1 MTYTTTS
8 EITTA
13 RATLLE
19 LHRRLLEAQRIQVER
34 FGGRMSASELLQ
46 AAADDLR
53 FSWLTRLSQLI
64 AQLDQARTDDDPDA
78 VQRTL
83 AETRALL
90 APPDPETAFGT
101 RYLQMLQAHPEVVFA
116 HRDATAALTG

>member
-1 MTYTTTS
+1 VTDTQALRS
-8 EITTA
+8 A
-13 RATLLE
+13 LLT
-19 LHRRLLEAQRIQVER
+19 LHRELLQIQRGEAER
-34 FGGRMSASELLQ
+34 FGGRMTAAETLQ

-64 AQLDQARTDDDPDA
+64 AQLDQARTDDDPHA
-78 VQRTL
+78 VLTAL
-83 AETRALL
+83 AETRALI